1 MTRREYPEQRRARV
15 ARVRRART
23 SAIASISQ
31 TREWIRGLCLRV
43 DAHLRT
49 VAEQDRAKVEGEARV
64 ALVGAES
71 AHTFGVAMDVPK

>member
-15 ARVRRART
+15 KRVRRNRT
-23 SAIASISQ
+23 SAIESMAQ
-31 TREWIRGLCLRV
+31 MREWIRGLCLRV
-43 DAHLRT
+43 DAHLRA

-71 AHTFGVAMDVPK
+71 AHSFGVAMDVPK